1 MTDQPQNQR
10 LFFRLPISVETRFKV
25 LKPEEEDLDIL
36 FLNSHNG
43 IVVDLSGG
51 GAVIES
57 KVSTEPGTLLRIKLS
72 IPGEHISAFEASV
85 IRADSLPAGGYK
97 SAVKFTHIADGD
109 VKKILNYLNQILIK
123 QNRKKQ

>member
-10 LFFRLPISVETRFKV
+10 QFFRLPISMEIKFKI
-25 LKPEEEDLDIL
+25 LRPGEEDLDIL

-43 IVVDLSGG
+43 MVIDLSGG

-57 KVSTEPGTLLRIKLS
+57 KVFTEPGTLLKIKLS
-72 IPGEHISAFEASV
+72 IPGEHVSPFEAAV
-85 IRADSLPAGGYK
+85 IRTDHLPAGGYK
-97 SAVKFTHIADGD
+97 TAVKFTNITDGD
-109 VKKILNYLNQILIK
+109 VKKILNYLNQILIR